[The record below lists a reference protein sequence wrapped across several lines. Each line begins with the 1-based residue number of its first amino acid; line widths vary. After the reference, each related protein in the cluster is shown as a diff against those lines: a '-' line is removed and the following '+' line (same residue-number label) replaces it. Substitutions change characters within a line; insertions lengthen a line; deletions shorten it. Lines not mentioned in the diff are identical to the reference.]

1 MKTQLTTL
9 AVILAASLTAPL
21 AMAHK
26 AGDILVRVGVTQV
39 APDDSSSNIL
49 VGGTDFSLPALG
61 TVGGVAVDSNS
72 QLGLNVAYFLTDHW
86 NIEVL
91 AATPFSHDID
101 LGNGVN
107 LGSTKHLPPTV
118 TANYFF
124 ADSNA
129 KFQPYIGVGVN
140 YTVFFDEKFNRA
152 TADFITEDS
161 GGAVVSDL
169 SLDASFGLSAQL
181 GADYQISDELYINAS
196 VRYID
201 IATEASFAVNGE
213 ALGKIASVDINP
225 MVYTVSL
232 AYKF

>member
-21 AMAHK
+21 AIAHK

-49 VGGTDFSLPALG
+49 VGGADFSLPTLG
-61 TVGGVAVDSNS
+61 TVGGVAVDHNS
-72 QLGLNVAYFLTDHW
+72 QLGLNIAYFVTDHW
-86 NIEVL
+86 NVEVL

-124 ADSNA
+124 ADPAA
-129 KFQPYIGVGVN
+129 KFQPYIGVGFN
-140 YTVFFDEKFNRA
+140 YTVFFDEEFNSA
-152 TADFITEDS
+152 TADFITEDT

-169 SLDASFGLSAQL
+169 SLDASFGLSAQI
-181 GADYQISDELYINAS
+181 GADYQISDDLYINAS

-201 IATEASFAVNGE
+201 IATEASFDVNGD
-213 ALGKIASVDINP
+213 ALGKIATVEINP

-232 AYKF
+232 GYKF